1 MTKELKEQLAT
12 SSKFDKSWLGKPFEE
27 SDTMKDLDHYQ
38 GDFKKKRSVEC
49 ACGAVH

>member
-12 SSKFDKSWLGKPFEE
+12 SSKFKDWLGKPVEE
-27 SDTMKDLDHYQ
+27 SMTIAHLDHYE
-38 GDFKKKRSVEC
+38 GDFKKRGLEC